1 MHTIRQAAVAGS
13 FYSGDAQTLIQ
24 HIRAFLHAALTDT
37 ECATPK
43 AIIVPHAAYIYSGQ
57 TAAIAYAQLLPVR
70 GSIKRVILLGPMHR
84 VGVRGLA
91 LAEVDHFSTPLGE
104 VEIDQTAIV
113 ELSVLK
119 QIEHSAAAHAHEHS
133 LEVQL
138 PFLQT
143 VVDDFKLVPLAV
155 GDATP
160 AEVAEVLELLW
171 GGPETLIVISSD
183 LSHYL
188 PYQLA
193 QRLDHETI
201 AHILALQPS
210 LTHEQACGGSAI
222 NGLLLAAKQ
231 HQLQVKLLDVCNSG
245 DTAGDKER
253 VVGYAAFSFMSQA
266 AHA

>member
-1 MHTIRQAAVAGS
+1 
-13 FYSGDAQTLIQ
+13 
-24 HIRAFLHAALTDT
+24 
-37 ECATPK
+37 
-43 AIIVPHAAYIYSGQ
+43 
-57 TAAIAYAQLLPVR
+57 
-70 GSIKRVILLGPMHR
+70 
-84 VGVRGLA
+84 VG
-91 LAEVDHFSTPLGE
+91 
-104 VEIDQTAIV
+104 
-113 ELSVLK
+113 
-119 QIEHSAAAHAHEHS
+119 
-133 LEVQL
+133 
-138 PFLQT
+138 
-143 VVDDFKLVPLAV
+143 
-155 GDATP
+155 
-160 AEVAEVLELLW
+160 W
-171 GGPETLIVISSD
+171 PETLIVISSD